1 MSGTQWFDPE
11 AGQDQSQALLERVR
25 EAISRAEPLRIVGGG
40 SKSFLGRPMDDALP
54 VLDISGHRGIVSYDP
69 TELILT
75 ARAGPP
81 LSELHATLERAR
93 RMLACEPPASGGTAT
108 VGGLG
113 AAGPPGPRPPRSR
126 PARA

>member
-1 MSGTQWFDPE
+1 ARPAQDHHDSASLRRVGRHARAQGAIAISRTGAILMSGTQWFDSG

-69 TELILT
+69 T
-75 ARAGPP
+75 
-81 LSELHATLERAR
+81 
-93 RMLACEPPASGGTAT
+93 
-108 VGGLG
+108 
-113 AAGPPGPRPPRSR
+113 
-126 PARA
+126 